1 MKNKDYRVF
10 TQGARS
16 DQLARQDNLDL
27 ELETIKNENYFKT
40 AIVTE
45 FIGNPDV
52 FLDQKIEVDQKSI
65 NNSLRQKIKEQL
77 GFDPGNTSTIK
88 EELIRLCRISLD
100 QWSDILHHIF
110 PRLYSNY
117 HHLNLA
123 FYRDD
128 KFHMPVHVN
137 EPKYYEPIH
146 SFETKEKYR
155 KLSSLLNSKV
165 ELSNSFY
172 SSLYSNMEYANST
185 ARTYTNEIYN
195 YLSLNKNITNSYYN
209 KNYNYDRTT

>member
-1 MKNKDYRVF
+1 
-10 TQGARS
+10 
-16 DQLARQDNLDL
+16 
-27 ELETIKNENYFKT
+27 
-40 AIVTE
+40 
-45 FIGNPDV
+45 
-52 FLDQKIEVDQKSI
+52 
-65 NNSLRQKIKEQL
+65 
-77 GFDPGNTSTIK
+77 
-88 EELIRLCRISLD
+88 
-100 QWSDILHHIF
+100 
-110 PRLYSNY
+110 
-117 HHLNLA
+117 
-123 FYRDD
+123 
-128 KFHMPVHVN
+128 MPVHVN